1 MSFWTKNEDFFHFL
15 LDLIGIFYIIAI
27 GVLNSISPLILEL
40 ASELTHPVSEDII
53 AGAINQANNAI
64 GVIFYLLFSY
74 VPNIDWLLY
83 LLMVVPVVTLVLFS
97 MLKEHYNRRENV
109 QEA

>member
-1 MSFWTKNEDFFHFL
+1 M
-15 LDLIGIFYIIAI
+15 IGLCYIIAI
-27 GVLNSISPLILEL
+27 GILNSISPLILEL

-53 AGAINQANNAI
+53 AGAINLANNAV

-74 VPNIDWLLY
+74 LPNSDWLLY
-83 LLMVVPVVTLVLFS
+83 LLMVIPVVTLVLFS

-109 QEA
+109 EIA

>member
-1 MSFWTKNEDFFHFL
+1 M
-15 LDLIGIFYIIAI
+15 IGLCYIIAI
-27 GVLNSISPLILEL
+27 GILNSISPLILEL

-53 AGAINQANNAI
+53 AGAINQANNAV

-74 VPNIDWLLY
+74 LPNSDWLLY
-83 LLMVVPVVTLVLFS
+83 LLMVIPVVTLVLFS

-109 QEA
+109 ELA

>member
-1 MSFWTKNEDFFHFL
+1 M
-15 LDLIGIFYIIAI
+15 IGLCYIIAI
-27 GVLNSISPLILEL
+27 GILNSISPLILEL

-53 AGAINQANNAI
+53 AGAINQANNAV

-74 VPNIDWLLY
+74 LPNSDWLLY
-83 LLMVVPVVTLVLFS
+83 LLMVIPVVTLILFS

-109 QEA
+109 EIA

>member
-1 MSFWTKNEDFFHFL
+1 M
-15 LDLIGIFYIIAI
+15 IGLCYIIAI
-27 GVLNSISPLILEL
+27 GILNSISPLILEL

-53 AGAINQANNAI
+53 AGAINQANNAV

-74 VPNIDWLLY
+74 LPNSDWLLY
-83 LLMVVPVVTLVLFS
+83 LLMVIPVVTLVLFS

-109 QEA
+109 EIA